1 MNCCSVYTNQLALLH
16 HVLVYSKHLEKNSTN
31 NTMSILMIPLLFML
45 KKRSGP
51 SLKETLFDAIILCD
65 EIKIC

>member
-16 HVLVYSKHLEKNSTN
+16 HVLAYSKHLEKIQQIIHNVYIKDTFALY
-31 NTMSILMIPLLFML
+31 I
-45 KKRSGP
+45 KKKSGP
-51 SLKETLFDAIILCD
+51 SLKEKLFIILCD